1 MIPQRFTI
9 YAIREVGTIEP
20 RYIGQTSRGP
30 ECRLNRLIWEA
41 RNCSNLD
48 IRFYKWLR
56 ENRHKIEAIEVST
69 AETRDEAKAQE
80 RLLIQS
86 LANMGFRLFNRDHM
100 PRALKLD
107 RAA

>member
-1 MIPQRFTI
+1 MSGQRFSI
-9 YAIREVGTIEP
+9 YAIREIGTIEP

-41 RNCSNLD
+41 RNCSNLGLH
-48 IRFYKWLR
+48 FYKWLR
-56 ENRHKIEAIEVST
+56 ENRNKIEVVEVSA
-69 AETRDEAKAQE
+69 AETREDAKAQE

-86 LANMGFRLFNRDHM
+86 LANMGCRLFNRDHM